1 MKKILYAIMAAMLCF
16 VFVLPFAS
24 FAEDEAEIIINGAEN
39 VSPGDEVTVIAEIK
53 GQYSVHCVNFAFEYD
68 VNALE
73 LVSAEQGDFLKSI
86 ASAGNLVVLDS
97 EAFVESGR
105 IVLGIACPID
115 AMTGSGE
122 LVVMRFKVKQG
133 VTVNP
138 QVTLYVSEFASMP
151 IGATEATPVKFSY
164 KNAIITLVNGSEPS
178 GGYDKGNDGGY
189 QGDPL
194 TPVPGYTAIPQE
206 TDSDDPVIGETSTP
220 EAEEETHLST
230 EKPSDNVSEFTPTAQ
245 PGEDDTRTPGSSNKT
260 LLYVLIGVVVAC
272 AAGAVV
278 LIVKTRKK

>member
-1 MKKILYAIMAAMLCF
+1 MKKILYVFMIAVLCF
-16 VFVLPFAS
+16 AFVLPFAS

-39 VSPGDEVTVIAEIK
+39 VSPGDEVTIIAEIK

-73 LVSAEQGDFLKSI
+73 LASAEQGDFLKSI
-86 ASAGNLVVLDS
+86 ASVGNLVVLDS

-105 IVLGIACPID
+105 VVLGIACPID
-115 AMTGSGE
+115 AMSGSGE
-122 LVVMRFKVKQG
+122 LVVMRFKVKDG

-151 IGATEATPVKFSY
+151 IGSTEATPVKFSY
-164 KNAIITLVNGSEPS
+164 RNAIISLVNGSEPS
-178 GGYDKGNDGGY
+178 GGYDEGNDGSY

-206 TDSDDPVIGETSTP
+206 TDDDDPTGGETSTP
-220 EAEEETHLST
+220 EVEETPLST
-230 EKPSDNVSEFTPTAQ
+230 EKPSDNLSEFTPTAQ
-245 PGEDDTRTPGSSNKT
+245 PGADDTRTPGSSNKT
-260 LLYVLIGVVVAC
+260 MLYVLIGVAVAC

>member
-1 MKKILYAIMAAMLCF
+1 MKKLLYAIMAAMLCF
-16 VFVLPFAS
+16 ALVLPFAS

-39 VSPGDEVTVIAEIK
+39 VSVGDEVTVIAEIK

-73 LVSAEQGDFLKSI
+73 LISAEQGEFLKSI

-105 IVLGIACPID
+105 VVLGIACPID

-151 IGATEATPVKFSY
+151 IGTTEATPVKFSY

-178 GGYDKGNDGGY
+178 GGYNEGSDGGY

-206 TDSDDPVIGETSTP
+206 TDSDDPAVGESSTP
-220 EAEEETHLST
+220 EVEETPLST

-245 PGEDDTRTPGSSNKT
+245 PGDDDTRTPDNSNKT
-260 LLYVLIGVVVAC
+260 VLYVLIGVVVAC